1 MTARNFLPSRARL
14 RDLRDRIVPHGVI
27 LMYHSIGSTRHDPWQ
42 LCVSPENFAQQLEV
56 LRRRTDIVPLSG
68 LQAALSRSSRRRP
81 PVAITFDD
89 GYVDNLLQAR
99 PILERF
105 AAPATV
111 FVATGR
117 VGLRREYWSDRLARI
132 VLGAVR
138 LPATLSLEIDDQFVE
153 LAARHLGSE
162 ALLTLLWR
170 RLRVC
175 TEVEQERTLTELQ
188 RLLQTADQPD
198 ATRFPM
204 SAEQIRELARDGL
217 VDIGAHT
224 RSHCQLTPL
233 LHSQQMHE
241 IAGSK
246 SDCESILGRSIAHFA
261 YPYGWYD
268 ATSIECVKKA
278 GFDLACTTVAQPV
291 TGRAD
296 NYRLP
301 RFAVKDQPGEV
312 FERRVAARFSPFM

>member
-1 MTARNFLPSRARL
+1 MTAMNFLPSRARL
-14 RDLRDRIVPHGVI
+14 RDLRDRIMPHGVI
-27 LMYHSIGSTRHDPWQ
+27 LMYHRIGSAKHDPWH

-111 FVATGR
+111 FVATGY
-117 VGLRREYWSDRLARI
+117 VGRRREYWSDRLTRVI
-132 VLGAVR
+132 LGAAQ
-138 LPATLSLEIDDQFVE
+138 LPKTLALEIDGQFVE
-153 LAARHLGSE
+153 LAAGRLGSE
-162 ALLTLLWR
+162 ALLTMLWR

-175 TEVEQERTLTELQ
+175 IDEEQERALTKLQ
-188 RLLQTADQPD
+188 RLLQTADEPD

-204 SAEQIRELARDGL
+204 SAEQIGELASDGL

-224 RSHCQLTPL
+224 RSHCQLTSLTP
-233 LHSQQMHE
+233 SQQTLE

-301 RFAVKDQPGEV
+301 RFAVKDLPGEV
-312 FERRVAARFSPFM
+312 FERRVAVRFSPFA